1 MTDYLQKT
9 VGNYSLGMKQHLLLA
24 MAILNRPKLLLL
36 DEPLN
41 GLDPSSAILM
51 RKILQDLVQD
61 GTTILLSSHNLAEVD
76 RVTKNI
82 LFLKDGQ
89 LLIEDMS
96 TYETVYYHFNV
107 SDRLK
112 TKELLTENRFT
123 YEENAEG
130 FKVRLDNS
138 NLQNLINLIA
148 KKKISILDIR
158 KEVTGSE
165 KRYEELFE
173 V

>member
-1 MTDYLQKT
+1 M
-9 VGNYSLGMKQHLLLA
+9 
-24 MAILNRPKLLLL
+24 
-36 DEPLN
+36 N

-51 RKILQDLVQD
+51 RKILQDLVRQ

-89 LLIEDMS
+89 LLFEDMR

-112 TKELLTENRFT
+112 TKELLTENRYK

-130 FKVRLDNS
+130 FKVQLDSS

-148 KKKISILDIR
+148 EKEISILDIR
-158 KEVTGSE
+158 KEVTSSE